1 MRKGLIIIFGFL
13 FAGFAAFAQS
23 ELRIIESMVMPS
35 RILGQEVRFSVVL
48 PENYYETKA
57 SFPVVYLLH
66 GLGDD
71 ETSWL
76 EYGQISQYAGKA
88 VKEKEIVPMIFVM
101 PQGYRTYY
109 VNDYKGSFL
118 YQDMFVKELVPFI
131 DSLFRTIPVR
141 EKRAVLGYSMGGF
154 GAMILPLKHAE
165 VFGVSV
171 PLSMSVRTDDQYKT
185 EDAGGWDEQ
194 WGRLFGEPGFKDSA
208 RITDYYRQNSPFH
221 LLSQMHPEIF
231 KNLRIFMD
239 NGDKEQ
245 TLCRSNEEL
254 HILMRK
260 LGIPHEY
267 RVRNGGHSFEY
278 WCSAL
283 PDAMNFISDAFEMK
297 PYRGDQT
304 EGLKTGAVVKNQI
317 QSLEIGKAKITV
329 FVPEEFELTSR
340 AYPVLYL
347 VGNFDYSQQKAIA
360 GLVNAEVEAISI
372 CPMVLAFLPEKDTAA
387 INLMIKLVE
396 EKIRIRQDYH
406 FRAIAGFGNGANT
419 AFQLGIG
426 SEEFCAAILSD
437 GFLSEEKIAELAPKL
452 NWEDLKRTAFF
463 IDAPDKGNY
472 FEGNGNLHVVLRDKD
487 IYHEYRVRQ
496 GDGGFEWFLGGLPE
510 IIRFTAKRFHK

>member
-1 MRKGLIIIFGFL
+1 MRKALIIFFGFL
-13 FAGFAAFAQS
+13 LTGFAAFAQS

-35 RILGQEVRFSVVL
+35 RILNQEVRFSVVL

-76 EYGQISQYAGKA
+76 EYGQISQYADKA

-131 DSLFRTIPVR
+131 DSLFRTIPQK
-141 EKRAVLGYSMGGF
+141 EKRAVMGYSMGGF
-154 GAMILPLKHAE
+154 GAMILPLKHPE
-165 VFGVSV
+165 LFGVSV
-171 PLSMSVRTDDQYKT
+171 PLSMSVRTDAQYKT
-185 EDAGGWDEQ
+185 EDASGWDEQ
-194 WGRLFGEPGFKDSA
+194 WGRLFGEPGFKDSE

-221 LLSQMHPEIF
+221 LLAQMQPEIF
-231 KNLRIFMD
+231 KNLHIYMD

-254 HILMRK
+254 HILMRN

-283 PDAMNFISDAFEMK
+283 PDAFRFISDAFEMK
-297 PYRGDQT
+297 PYRGDKVT
-304 EGLKTGAVVKNQI
+304 EVKTKSVTKNQL
-317 QSLEIGKAKITV
+317 QTLEIGKEKITV
-329 FVPEEFELTSR
+329 FVPEEYAHSNR
-340 AYPVLYL
+340 NYPALYL
-347 VGNFDYSQQKAIA
+347 IVDFDHSQIEAIA
-360 GLVNAEVEAISI
+360 GVVNFEIEENFA
-372 CPMVLAFLPEKDTAA
+372 CPMLLVFLPERDTTE
-387 INLMIKLVE
+387 IKIMISMAE
-396 EKIRIRQDYH
+396 EKMRIRKGYRFSAIGG
-406 FRAIAGFGNGANT
+406 FRNGANA
-419 AFQLGIG
+419 AFQMGVASG
-426 SEEFCAAILSD
+426 QFCAVMLMD
-437 GFLSEEKIAELAPKL
+437 GFVTEEKVAGLETTINREA
-452 NWEDLKRTAFF
+452 LKRTAFF
-463 IDAPDKGNY
+463 IETPDKGNY
-472 FEGNGNLHVVLRDKD
+472 FEGNGNLHVILRDKD
-487 IYHEYRVRQ
+487 VYHEYRVRE
-496 GDGGFEWFLGGLPE
+496 GDGGFDWFLGGLPE
-510 IIRFTAKRFHK
+510 MIRFTAKRFHK